1 MITAVVPVRKG
12 SQRVKNKNIRPFAGS
27 NLLKIK
33 LDILM
38 SVGLFDEIVVST
50 DSIEM
55 SSIASQAGVRVHKRD
70 PYYASSECNNSEF
83 FENIAKSI
91 ESDVIAYTPV
101 TSPLVSC
108 ETYREVIN
116 KYKSEGLRN
125 IVTAS
130 YVKHHMWLD
139 GKPLNYDIQKSPN
152 SQDLPDILSLNY
164 GINIIK
170 RTDMLQYKNI
180 VTPTPTFYMLD
191 EIESVDI
198 DTELDFL
205 VAETLYKKLYG
216 LAGEENE
223 I

>member
-1 MITAVVPVRKG
+1 
-12 SQRVKNKNIRPFAGS
+12 
-27 NLLKIK
+27 
-33 LDILM
+33 
-38 SVGLFDEIVVST
+38 
-50 DSIEM
+50 
-55 SSIASQAGVRVHKRD
+55 
-70 PYYASSECNNSEF
+70 
-83 FENIAKSI
+83 
-91 ESDVIAYTPV
+91 
-101 TSPLVSC
+101 
-108 ETYREVIN
+108 
-116 KYKSEGLRN
+116 
-125 IVTAS
+125 
-130 YVKHHMWLD
+130 MWLD

-180 VTPTPTFYMLD
+180 VTPTPTFYVLD

>member
-1 MITAVVPVRKG
+1 VITAVVPVRKG

-55 SSIASQAGVRVHKRD
+55 SNIASQAGVRVHKRD

-108 ETYREVIN
+108 V
-116 KYKSEGLRN
+116 
-125 IVTAS
+125 
-130 YVKHHMWLD
+130 
-139 GKPLNYDIQKSPN
+139 
-152 SQDLPDILSLNY
+152 
-164 GINIIK
+164 
-170 RTDMLQYKNI
+170 
-180 VTPTPTFYMLD
+180 LD

>member
-1 MITAVVPVRKG
+1 
-12 SQRVKNKNIRPFAGS
+12 
-27 NLLKIK
+27 
-33 LDILM
+33 
-38 SVGLFDEIVVST
+38 
-50 DSIEM
+50 
-55 SSIASQAGVRVHKRD
+55 
-70 PYYASSECNNSEF
+70 
-83 FENIAKSI
+83 
-91 ESDVIAYTPV
+91 
-101 TSPLVSC
+101 
-108 ETYREVIN
+108 
-116 KYKSEGLRN
+116 
-125 IVTAS
+125 
-130 YVKHHMWLD
+130 MWLD
-139 GKPLNYDIQKSPN
+139 GKPLNYDIQKAPN

-180 VTPTPTFYMLD
+180 VTSTPTFYMLD

>member
-1 MITAVVPVRKG
+1 
-12 SQRVKNKNIRPFAGS
+12 
-27 NLLKIK
+27 
-33 LDILM
+33 
-38 SVGLFDEIVVST
+38 
-50 DSIEM
+50 
-55 SSIASQAGVRVHKRD
+55 VHKRD

-101 TSPLVSC
+101 TSPLVSR

-130 YVKHHMWLD
+130 YIKHHMWLD

-180 VTPTPTFYMLD
+180 VTPTPTFYVLD